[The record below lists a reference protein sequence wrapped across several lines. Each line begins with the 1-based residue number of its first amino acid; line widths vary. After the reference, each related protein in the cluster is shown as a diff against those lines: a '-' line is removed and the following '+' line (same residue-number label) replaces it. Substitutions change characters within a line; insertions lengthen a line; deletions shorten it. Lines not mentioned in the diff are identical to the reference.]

1 MTDATPATPTT
12 PEDDVEMGF
21 FDHLAELRTR
31 LLRAVYGVVPCVGVA
46 WFFKEYLLGA
56 LLAPLLEAYNAL
68 GIDPEIH
75 FKNLV
80 DPFLAY
86 LKISIIAGLFVAA
99 PWVFWQLW
107 GFIAPG
113 LYKKEKLLAIPFVLT
128 STLCFV
134 GGSLFG
140 YFIVFPMGFETFLSY
155 AGQVPGIDGSSTGI
169 ELRPTI
175 MINEYLTFSTRLLL
189 AFGVVFEVPVV
200 VTFISAIGL
209 VTWRGLLKFA
219 RWWILCA
226 TLLAAFLTP
235 PDVASQL
242 IMLIPLIL
250 LYFLSIGIAF
260 MIDKRRDA
268 KRKKD
273 PDDDQYER

>member
-1 MTDATPATPTT
+1 MTDAASQV

-21 FDHLAELRTR
+21 FEHLAELRVR
-31 LLRAVYGVVPCVGVA
+31 LMRALYGVVPCVAAA
-46 WFFKEYLLGA
+46 WFFKEYLLQA
-56 LLAPLLEAYNAL
+56 MLDPLVAAYAAL
-68 GIDPEIH
+68 GIEPEIH

-86 LKISIIAGLFVAA
+86 LKISIIAGLLAA
-99 PWVFWQLW
+99 SPWVFWQLW

-113 LYKKEKLLAIPFVLT
+113 LYKREKLLAIPFVLV
-128 STLCFV
+128 STICFA

-155 AGQVPGIDGSSTGI
+155 AGDLPSGDITMQ
-169 ELRPTI
+169 PTI
-175 MINEYLTFSTRLLL
+175 MIDEYIKFSTRLLL

-200 VTFISAIGL
+200 VTFISAVGL

-219 RWWILCA
+219 RWWILVA

-242 IMLIPLIL
+242 IMLVPLIV
-250 LYFLSIGIAF
+250 LYFISIGIAF
-260 MIDKRRDA
+260 LIDARRA
-268 KRKKD
+268 KKAKED
-273 PDDDQYER
+273 PDHGKFER